1 MSRKE
6 KLTASINN
14 AIQCL
19 TNRNESYQFE
29 GKQLLNAKTMLS
41 DVNNLIT
48 LIVTEKFIEFLK
60 DNKYLDSPQCK
71 KIKAIVNGINANA
84 NGYDIEFDDN
94 KLPIIAEVKCNIP
107 VAVKRFGAAQKK
119 GIIKDINGLIT
130 GKTKSAIKDTSKYY
144 KFMVVLEVDGIKD
157 AMNHI
162 VKNFKFR
169 NVCVLNTNNNNS
181 LDKQTVY
188 IVYID
193 LE

>member
-1 MSRKE
+1 M
-6 KLTASINN
+6 
-14 AIQCL
+14 
-19 TNRNESYQFE
+19 
-29 GKQLLNAKTMLS
+29 
-41 DVNNLIT
+41 
-48 LIVTEKFIEFLK
+48 
-60 DNKYLDSPQCK
+60 
-71 KIKAIVNGINANA
+71 
-84 NGYDIEFDDN
+84 
-94 KLPIIAEVKCNIP
+94 KCNIP